1 MANLK
6 TNYKLQLG
14 GYTHDVMIELDPIR
28 SQVPPI
34 GTGQGYVFGAAGAA
48 MSQVSFSFQVASN
61 HAFHLDTLIIDNQQ
75 EAGIAVFYDGPGT
88 SAPMFRLPLG
98 QSEGT
103 VITGLKGI
111 LFGSIP
117 MVSFNGS
124 QLGLRIGGLIRERT
138 SE

>member
-1 MANLK
+1 MK
-6 TNYKLQLG
+6 TNYNIQKG
-14 GYTHDVMIELDPIR
+14 GYTRDLNIELDPIR

-48 MSQVSFSFQVASN
+48 MSNVSFSFQVPSN

-75 EAGIAVFYDGPGT
+75 EAGIAVFYDGPGV
-88 SAPMFRLPLG
+88 SAPVFRLPLG
-98 QSEGT
+98 QSEGQI
-103 VITGLKGI
+103 ITEMKGI

-124 QLGLRIGGLIRERT
+124 QLGIRIGGLVRERT
-138 SE
+138 SD